1 MTFVMMTLEEFMG
14 ESIDRSFK
22 RGFHQTGFM
31 RLRAERGTVSAIRR
45 SVEGHADNGFDRLCD
60 LGLMDWSLEAA
71 VAKYPERFNSS
82 TVERARAC
90 LSRAATTV
98 THPSHPPI

>member
-1 MTFVMMTLEEFMG
+1 MTLEEFVG

-22 RGFHQTGFM
+22 RGFHQAGFM

-45 SVEGHADNGFDRLCD
+45 LVEGHADNGFDRLCD

-71 VAKYPERFNSS
+71 VAMYPERFNPA
-82 TVERARAC
+82 TVERARARLC
-90 LSRAATTV
+90 KTDTPGK
-98 THPSHPPI
+98 THHSDTSI